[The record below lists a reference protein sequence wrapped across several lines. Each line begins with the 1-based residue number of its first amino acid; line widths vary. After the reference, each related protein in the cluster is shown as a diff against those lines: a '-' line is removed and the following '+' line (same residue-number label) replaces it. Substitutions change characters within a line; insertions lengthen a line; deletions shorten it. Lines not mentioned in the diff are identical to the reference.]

1 LKLKGT
7 HQLLVYVDDVNIL
20 DESVHN
26 TKENT
31 EYSVIASMESG
42 LEINTDKTMYLVISQ
57 DQHAG
62 QSHNI
67 ETDNNSVERV
77 EEF

>member
-1 LKLKGT
+1 M
-7 HQLLVYVDDVNIL
+7 
-20 DESVHN
+20 
-26 TKENT
+26 KENT
-31 EYSVIASMESG
+31 EYSATASMESG
-42 LEINTDKTMYLVISQ
+42 LEVNTDKNTYLVISQ